1 MIHLPASV
9 RVYLC
14 LSPCDMRR
22 SFDGLHALVRD
33 HLQLD
38 AFAGHLYLFA
48 NKRRDRLKILY
59 WDRDGF
65 AIWAKRLEAGTFAI
79 PSGEPGAKRFEITV
93 EELGA
98 LLSGIDLS
106 RQNGASGSSA
116 ARRKNISN
124 YVCFCLETARFAAML
139 KAHRAAH
146 RSQHSAEGRRVVA
159 EDRCRSVRATPAREF
174 GKETSIR
181 SLLRE
186 LLEAQRNRKSEQL
199 SKEQLALFES
209 LWKASDPEEADEDA
223 ERRR

>member
-48 NKRRDRLKILY
+48 NKRKDRVKILY

-65 AIWAKRLEAGTFAI
+65 AVWAKRLEAGSYVI
-79 PSGEPGAKRFEITV
+79 PCGEPGSRRLEISAQ
-93 EELGA
+93 ELGA

-106 RQNGASGSSA
+106 SA
-116 ARRKNISN
+116 TRRKR
-124 YVCFCLETARFAAML
+124 YQ
-139 KAHRAAH
+139 RAA
-146 RSQHSAEGRRVVA
+146 
-159 EDRCRSVRATPAREF
+159 
-174 GKETSIR
+174 K
-181 SLLRE
+181 
-186 LLEAQRNRKSEQL
+186 
-199 SKEQLALFES
+199 
-209 LWKASDPEEADEDA
+209 
-223 ERRR
+223 